1 MENKPSKQEEELQ
14 CFSASFLGKLGVET
28 GVNPQYNAWVTVN
41 QGYPWRLKFL
51 IKEILLLTRV
61 REVGIWSFL
70 RLANEDADRVD
81 KEG

>member
-1 MENKPSKQEEELQ
+1 M
-14 CFSASFLGKLGVET
+14 
-28 GVNPQYNAWVTVN
+28 NPQYNAWVTGN

-61 REVGIWSFL
+61 REVGIWSIL